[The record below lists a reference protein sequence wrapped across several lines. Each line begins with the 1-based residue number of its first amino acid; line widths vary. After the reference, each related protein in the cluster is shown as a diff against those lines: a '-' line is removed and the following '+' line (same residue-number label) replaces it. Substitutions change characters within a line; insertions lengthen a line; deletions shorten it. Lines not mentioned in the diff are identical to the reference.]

1 MIDKITTL
9 KNMLVQAPHDCF
21 LWHALGLEYI
31 KRGELIEAITSFK
44 QVLAADKNYV
54 GTYYHL
60 ARTYVL
66 TEQINLAIETYEQGI
81 QIAQQLNDK
90 HALQELRMALED
102 ME

>member
-1 MIDKITTL
+1 LIDKITTL

-21 LWHALGLEYI
+21 LWYALGLEHI
-31 KRGELIEAITSFK
+31 KRGELIDAITSFK

-60 ARTYVL
+60 AKTYAL

>member
-1 MIDKITTL
+1 
-9 KNMLVQAPHDCF
+9 MLVQAPHDCF

-31 KRGELIEAITSFK
+31 KLGELLEAIASFK
-44 QVLAADKNYV
+44 QVLSADKNYV

-60 ARTYVL
+60 AKAYVL
-66 TEQINLAIETYEQGI
+66 NDQINLAIETYEQGI
-81 QIAQQLNDK
+81 QIAQKLNEK

>member
-1 MIDKITTL
+1 
-9 KNMLVQAPHDCF
+9 MLVQAPHDCF

-31 KRGELIEAITSFK
+31 KLGELLEAIASFK
-44 QVLAADKNYV
+44 QVLSADKNYV

-60 ARTYVL
+60 AKAYVL
-66 TEQINLAIETYEQGI
+66 TDQINLAIETYEQGI
-81 QIAQQLNDK
+81 QIAQKLNEK

>member
-1 MIDKITTL
+1 
-9 KNMLVQAPHDCF
+9 MLVQAPHDCF